1 MRLKHN
7 KKRNTAFLFE
17 ALTRE
22 YVKSVVKKNT
32 ARQTVVR
39 DIIKEHFSKSGV
51 LNREL
56 KIYKEILESKN
67 LTKETA
73 KFILTEA
80 KQRYASLDRQDIF
93 TSQNKLIKEIN
104 YNLSSQVFGNFVPNY
119 KNLATV
125 YNIFND
131 KTSIKEKMLLEQKIV
146 ESLTVEEDSDSKTH
160 IDNLTYRT
168 FVESF
173 NKKYAS
179 LPDNQR
185 ELLTNYIASF
195 SDNSL
200 GLKVYLND
208 QVSELKTKLRSFE
221 NSDLLQGEDLKTKYE
236 DIMLKLE
243 SYSDKEVDD
252 NLVSE
257 VLMIQGL
264 VEEMENA

>member
-22 YVKSVVKKNT
+22 YVKSVVKKNI
-32 ARQTVVR
+32 ARQITVKN
-39 DIIKEHFSKSGV
+39 IIKEHFSKGSV
-51 LNREL
+51 LNQEL
-56 KIYKEILESKN
+56 MIYKEILESKN

-73 KFILTEA
+73 EILLNES
-80 KQRYASLDRQDIF
+80 KNRYLSLNKQDIF
-93 TSQNKLIKEIN
+93 ANQNKLIKEIN
-104 YNLSSQVFGNFVPNY
+104 YNLSSEVFGNFVPNY

-131 KTSIKEKMLLEQKIV
+131 KTSIKEKILLEEKVV
-146 ESLTVEEDSDSKTH
+146 ESLIAQDEVDSKDH
-160 IDNLTYRT
+160 IDNLTYKT

-179 LPDNQR
+179 LPKNQR

-200 GLKVYLND
+200 GLKVYLSD
-208 QVSELKTKLRSFE
+208 QVSELKTKMKTFE
-221 NSDLLQGEDLKTKYE
+221 DSDFFQGEDLKTKYN

-243 SYSDKEVDD
+243 SYIDREVDD

-264 VEEMENA
+264 VEELENA

>member
-39 DIIKEHFSKSGV
+39 DIIKEHFSKGSV
-51 LNREL
+51 LNKEL

-67 LTKETA
+67 LAKETA
-73 KFILTEA
+73 ESVLSEA
-80 KQRYASLDRQDIF
+80 KQRYAHLNKQDIF
-93 TSQNKLIKEIN
+93 TNQNKLIKEIN

-131 KTSIKEKMLLEQKIV
+131 KTSMKEKILLEQKIV
-146 ESLTVEEDSDSKTH
+146 ESLTTEETSESKEH

-208 QVSELKTKLRSFE
+208 QVSELKTKMKTFE
-221 NSDLLQGEDLKTKYE
+221 DSDFFQGEDLKKKYN

-243 SYSDKEVDD
+243 SYSEKEVDD

-264 VEEMENA
+264 VEEIENA

>member
-22 YVKSVVKKNT
+22 YVKSVVKKNV
-32 ARQTVVR
+32 ARQNTVKK
-39 DIIKEHFSKSGV
+39 IIKGHFSKGTA
-51 LNREL
+51 LNEEL
-56 KIYKEILESKN
+56 MIYREILESRDLN
-67 LTKETA
+67 KETA
-73 KFILTEA
+73 TNILSEA
-80 KQRYASLDRQDIF
+80 KQRYAGLNKQNIF
-93 TSQNKLIKEIN
+93 NNQNKLIKEIN
-104 YNLSSQVFGNFVPNY
+104 YTLSSEVFGNFVPNY

-131 KTSIKEKMLLEQKIV
+131 KTSIKEKILLEQKV
-146 ESLTVEEDSDSKTH
+146 VDSLTSTSEEDSKDH
-160 IDNLTYRT
+160 IDNLTYKT

-173 NKKYAS
+173 NKKYAK
-179 LPDNQR
+179 LPKNQK

-208 QVSELKTKLRSFE
+208 QVSELKDKMVSFRDKDFFD
-221 NSDLLQGEDLKTKYE
+221 SEDLKQKHE
-236 DIMLKLE
+236 QIMLKLD
-243 SYSDKEVDD
+243 SYRDRQVDD

-257 VLMIQGL
+257 VLMIQAL
-264 VEEMENA
+264 VEEIENA